1 MSCLRVATRV
11 TFNWSS
17 PSARSSDRPEGD
29 SHMLNRSGVMPSKL
43 RSRALAVAVAIVT
56 ATAGCTSDPA
66 TPTPTTE
73 RQPAPTQAAPQHD
86 DQWARHMVD
95 CLTERGWDVKLTDD
109 NRSEWT
115 VPADQKDRFD
125 ADQNACFDE
134 IGYDP
139 NAPPPPLTPEQA
151 ELTYD
156 TWLGG
161 GGVRP

>member
-1 MSCLRVATRV
+1 
-11 TFNWSS
+11 
-17 PSARSSDRPEGD
+17 
-29 SHMLNRSGVMPSKL
+29 
-43 RSRALAVAVAIVT
+43 
-56 ATAGCTSDPA
+56 
-66 TPTPTTE
+66 
-73 RQPAPTQAAPQHD
+73 
-86 DQWARHMVD
+86 MVD

-161 GGVRP
+161 GGVRPRTGVRRARALEQAGVH